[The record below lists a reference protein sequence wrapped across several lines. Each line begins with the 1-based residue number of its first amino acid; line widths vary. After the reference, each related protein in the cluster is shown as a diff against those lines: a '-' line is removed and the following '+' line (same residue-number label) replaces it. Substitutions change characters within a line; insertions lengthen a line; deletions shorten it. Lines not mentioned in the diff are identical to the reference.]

1 MPVGGHIAA
10 YHNANRPCVMDDV
23 DYIHGIHALLV
34 EVGGGQGVVRR
45 RAYLASDIQAEDGH
59 SLVVVDNKDLV
70 VVDMRKEADGAHSH
84 EEVHDDR
91 SQVAADS
98 LEEVAHTQ
106 AGNHTLAAVA
116 FRSLVEAEKDL
127 VDKVLLHA
135 RRRDRDLADKVRF
148 HARRRDRDSA
158 EDGLGICSSPRESVC
173 PCKATLHT
181 PDGIRAPLRRRAFC
195 RKAPRL
201 LQETGRA

>member
-1 MPVGGHIAA
+1 MLHK
-10 YHNANRPCVMDDV
+10 
-23 DYIHGIHALLV
+23 
-34 EVGGGQGVVRR
+34 
-45 RAYLASDIQAEDGH
+45 ASDADTCVLPNALDIQAAEDGH

-91 SQVAADS
+91 SQVAAHS
-98 LEEVAHTQ
+98 LEKVAHTQ

-173 PCKATLHT
+173 PCKATLRT
-181 PDGIRAPLRRRAFC
+181 PDRAFC